1 MDDDIDVKNIEIN
14 INTNIGDDK
23 QIIFSKNLLYIPD
36 QSSKDFANFSNYP
49 FITHSCKY
57 PKQVLKN
64 MIYIK
69 RLKFFFIK
77 SEFEK
82 VIRENIKKDDVE
94 FDDDYYDNYNADDED
109 EIDIKMQEKYMKRQ
123 NILKENV
130 LDMLQLIFPT
140 LYPYVGNISTSFEN
154 MKSENSIFG
163 TSGSSQFSD
172 YLNTLIIPKISYL
185 KLENKIYTIIGV
197 TWLDDVL
204 NNPDYLKFI
213 TLMYEYFK
221 WGEQEIKNFQKEKK
235 TTQRKIKK
243 AFDKFE
249 IKKNNIIT
257 EIQKRETL
265 IPKDTNK
272 LSNKLL
278 SEKQKL
284 LELKDI
290 ILNKQ
295 TFIIGIFYLI
305 THELTNYK
313 VLAEYKGKNSDN
325 KSIFKHLHCEDYDII
340 ETNDNYSEN
349 KVLWNNLSCYILLT
363 DIKPSGKFLYKNL
376 NTYVGNKTPKVWGW
390 SGKIEKKGEKYNI
403 LLDAPYTEDI
413 NIPGVS
419 KINDST
425 IEFSDEQGI
434 NELRKRLFI
443 KKDQSIKKIK
453 NIEETNL
460 EERANSIVKIYESL
474 ENVSSSEINDSNFK
488 TLINTIKTEGSS
500 FQELKKFAFEYLIY
514 IKDGIEA
521 SNIRLYVKDSKNW
534 SDRFEVFK
542 KTIKDYISFMG
553 DTARSSNINLQ
564 KLIDDYGNNNDDY
577 KKEMM
582 KFIITIYEEKILST
596 TRNRG
601 VDGNYNDLSKKYMN
615 SGVTDIN
622 IGRRNLP
629 NYKIFLNLDLIDGEL
644 NSKNINEIQC
654 LFQDNSLVKR
664 FDKLIGST
672 KTSWKAE
679 KMPFIAIPKN
689 ITNEEQIKVKQ
700 GGTRRVRFLIG
711 NRTRKLY

>member
-1 MDDDIDVKNIEIN
+1 MDDDIDIKNIEII

-23 QIIFSKNLLYIPD
+23 EIIFSKNLLYIPN
-36 QSSKDFANFSNYP
+36 QSAKDFANFSNYP

-82 VIRENIKKDDVE
+82 VIKENIKKDDVE
-94 FDDDYYDNYNADDED
+94 FDDDYYDNYNADDDD
-109 EIDIKMQEKYMKRQ
+109 EIDIKTKEKYMKRQ

-140 LYPYVGNISTSFEN
+140 LYPYVGNINSSFEN
-154 MKSENSIFG
+154 MKNDNSIFG
-163 TSGSSQFSD
+163 ASGSSQFND
-172 YLNTLIIPKISYL
+172 YLNTLIVPKISYL
-185 KLENKIYTIIGV
+185 NIENKIYTIIGV

-221 WGEQEIKNFQKEKK
+221 WGEGEIKNFQKEKK

-249 IKKNNIIT
+249 IKKNSIIT
-257 EIQKRETL
+257 EIQKREAL

-272 LSNKLL
+272 LSSKLL

-284 LELKDI
+284 SELKDV
-290 ILNKQ
+290 ILNRD
-295 TFIIGIFYLI
+295 TFIIGIFYII
-305 THELTNYK
+305 THEPTNYK
-313 VLAEYKGKNSDN
+313 IFAEYKGKNSDN
-325 KSIFKHLHCEDYDII
+325 KNIFKHLHCEDYNIV
-340 ETNDNYSEN
+340 ENNDVYSEN
-349 KVLWNNLSCYILLT
+349 QVLWNNLSCWILLT
-363 DIKPSGKFLYKNL
+363 DIKPSGKILYKNL
-376 NTYVGNKTPKVWGW
+376 NTYLGNKTPKLWGW

-413 NIPGVS
+413 NIPGVF

-425 IEFSDEQGI
+425 IEFSGEQGI

-453 NIEETNL
+453 NIEEQNL
-460 EERANSIVKIYESL
+460 EDRANNIVKIYESL
-474 ENVSSSEINDSNFK
+474 ENVSSSEINDSNFN
-488 TLINTIKTEGSS
+488 TLIKTIKTEGGS
-500 FQELKKFAFEYLIY
+500 FQELKTFAYEYLIH
-514 IKDGIEA
+514 IKDGVET
-521 SNIRLYVKDSKNW
+521 SNIRLYVKDSNNW

-553 DTARSSNINLQ
+553 DTIRSSNINLQ

-582 KFIITIYEEKILST
+582 EFIITIYEKKILNTS
-596 TRNRG
+596 RNTG
-601 VDGNYNDLSKKYMN
+601 VHGDYYKLSSKYMN

-622 IGRRNLP
+622 IETRNLP
-629 NYKIFLNLDLIDGEL
+629 NYKIFVNLDLIDGEL

-654 LFQDNSLVKR
+654 LFQDNSLVER

-672 KTSWKAE
+672 KKTWKAE

-689 ITNEEQIKVKQ
+689 TNEEQIKVKQ